1 MSSGFNPRWSPARV
15 RQARQALIEHGEPRG
30 ELAEQI
36 NPVLMRSWLR
46 SCQAG
51 LPPDGR
57 SSGAPHASAAQLARA
72 LDHQHEL
79 VGHARPVMEFLFEQT
94 RDTDSMVLLAD
105 ARGMVLHALG
115 DSSFLDRAE
124 RVALRPGATWLEQ
137 HRGTNAI
144 GTALA
149 DGQALVVH
157 GAEHYLERNGFMSC
171 AAAPI
176 LDPGGQLLGVIDIS
190 GDHRRA
196 HPHTLGLVRSG
207 ARMVEH
213 RLFETR
219 HHTGL
224 RLRFHK
230 HAEGI
235 GTLTEGLLALSPD
248 GWVIGANSVALEWL
262 GLRGEQINAVRIEQL
277 FELGATTLDDWLMR
291 AEPAA
296 RQLRSLRGEPM
307 WARLDQGRQTVSVAV
322 NGPAA
327 AVRGGLPA
335 AGRADQVGGAEPADA
350 TTRRPAPAPAAASDA
365 LAALDTGDATL
376 QAAITRARRV
386 QGKPIGLLLQGESGV
401 GKEVFA
407 RAVHASGPRRS
418 GPFVAVNCAALPET
432 LIEAELFGYSP
443 GAYTGARREGAP
455 GRIREAHG
463 GTLFLDE
470 IGDMP
475 LAMQGRLLRV
485 LQERQVVPLGGGKPV
500 AVDFALICATHRR
513 LRDEIQSGRFREDL
527 YYRLNGLS
535 LRLPALRDRQD
546 LPDLVQRMLA
556 ELAPGRVVQ
565 IAPDLAVALH
575 AYRWPGNLRQLS
587 NALRTAC
594 ALLGEDETQI
604 GWSHLPDDLA
614 EDLARDSRGAGPV
627 PRAPA
632 LESDTQRL
640 SAQAIE
646 QAVQGSGG
654 NMSEAARRLGISRNT
669 LYRRLK
675 EAGR

>member
-1 MSSGFNPRWSPARV
+1 
-15 RQARQALIEHGEPRG
+15 
-30 ELAEQI
+30 
-36 NPVLMRSWLR
+36 
-46 SCQAG
+46 
-51 LPPDGR
+51 
-57 SSGAPHASAAQLARA
+57 
-72 LDHQHEL
+72 
-79 VGHARPVMEFLFEQT
+79 
-94 RDTDSMVLLAD
+94 
-105 ARGMVLHALG
+105 
-115 DSSFLDRAE
+115 
-124 RVALRPGATWLEQ
+124 
-137 HRGTNAI
+137 
-144 GTALA
+144 
-149 DGQALVVH
+149 
-157 GAEHYLERNGFMSC
+157 
-171 AAAPI
+171 
-176 LDPGGQLLGVIDIS
+176 
-190 GDHRRA
+190 
-196 HPHTLGLVRSG
+196 
-207 ARMVEH
+207 
-213 RLFETR
+213 
-219 HHTGL
+219 
-224 RLRFHK
+224 
-230 HAEGI
+230 
-235 GTLTEGLLALSPD
+235 
-248 GWVIGANSVALEWL
+248 
-262 GLRGEQINAVRIEQL
+262 
-277 FELGATTLDDWLMR
+277 
-291 AEPAA
+291 
-296 RQLRSLRGEPM
+296 LRSLRGESM

-322 NGPAA
+322 NASVAGARGAAVEVAEPAA
-327 AVRGGLPA
+327 S
-335 AGRADQVGGAEPADA
+335 VGGAVPTRSGATRLASSPASA
-350 TTRRPAPAPAAASDA
+350 VDA

-455 GRIREAHG
+455 GRIREAQG

-513 LRDEIQSGRFREDL
+513 LRDEIQTGRFREDL

-556 ELAPGRVVQ
+556 ELAPGRAVQ

-575 AYRWPGNLRQLS
+575 TYRWPGNLRQLS

-594 ALLGEDETQI
+594 ALLGEDEIQI

-614 EDLARDSRGAGPV
+614 EDLTRDDRGAE
-627 PRAPA
+627 PA
-632 LESDTQRL
+632 LRATLPETDARRL

-646 QAVQGSGG
+646 QAVQGSAG